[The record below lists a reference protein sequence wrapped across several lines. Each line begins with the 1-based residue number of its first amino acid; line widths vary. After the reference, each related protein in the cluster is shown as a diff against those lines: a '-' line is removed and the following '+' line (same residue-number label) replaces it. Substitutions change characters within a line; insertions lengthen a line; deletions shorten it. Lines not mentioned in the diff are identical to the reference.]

1 MKFSRLN
8 IYGDYGRVER
18 DIILEFENEFNIK
31 LPSLYIDLITEHNAP
46 WSKENCFEYYNE
58 RNEPTFSSFGFKGF
72 ETEQSSASLE

>member
-46 WSKENCFEYYNE
+46 WS
-58 RNEPTFSSFGFKGF
+58 
-72 ETEQSSASLE
+72 